1 MCVCLINC
9 ILDRVIICKLE
20 TIQQSLPTIMLANF
34 SFTLFLVQV
43 FSFYSVW
50 LRCSKGGRVRVEIK
64 SSWKVGARRQTGFL
78 SHKQNKRNHT
88 GARVDRAMLK
98 RVP

>member
-43 FSFYSVW
+43 FRSIRSGYVVRREGVFGLKSNQVGKLVRAAKLASSPINRTKGITLGPVW
-50 LRCSKGGRVRVEIK
+50 IVQC
-64 SSWKVGARRQTGFL
+64 
-78 SHKQNKRNHT
+78 
-88 GARVDRAMLK
+88 
-98 RVP
+98 